1 MSKNER
7 KGKVNNFHTC
17 TRFLGLWKKISRR
30 FVFSFT
36 ILYPL
41 FAVGTYYCN
50 RVNLWLTSSGFLFS
64 FNWSWIYESFR
75 FTNMLL
81 LSVLLFET
89 WPLQYLLVYLTDSKF
104 RVESGNL
111 YSNRLRLFRCHWNVL
126 DICGWFAMNGDKQN
140 DDISQDQ
147 FR

>member
-1 MSKNER
+1 MLIRLYER

-17 TRFLGLWKKISRR
+17 ARFLGLWKKISRR

-41 FAVGTYYCN
+41 FAIGTYCCN

-89 WPLQYLLVYLTDSKF
+89 WALQYLLVYLTDWYWRSRNF
-104 RVESGNL
+104 
-111 YSNRLRLFRCHWNVL
+111 VL
-126 DICGWFAMNGDKQN
+126 KAEICIRIDCDCLDVTKMF
-140 DDISQDQ
+140 
-147 FR
+147 